1 MALITA
7 SEARMQIPGLT
18 GTQDDAVLEE
28 LISVAGALIAAH
40 LGYPPIA
47 AGAAPT
53 AEAAAYVRYQDG
65 PGGVELRLE
74 VRPVNSITSIYD
86 SPDRSYAAADLVA
99 SGDYT
104 LEEPNNGLVLLDWD
118 ATHGAWGT
126 GRRAIKASYNAGYST
141 VPDWL
146 QHAARIV
153 VRHLWN
159 LRTTQ
164 GATSQSKGEANIQL
178 VAATALPEEARRL
191 LAPFRLP
198 RAVEPA

>member
-28 LISVAGALIAAH
+28 LVSVAGALIAAH

-53 AEAAAYVRYQDG
+53 AEAAAYVRYMDG

-86 SPDRSYAAADLVA
+86 SPDRSYAAADLVD

-104 LEEPNNGLVLLDWD
+104 LEEPNNGLVVLDWD
-118 ATHGAWGT
+118 ATHGSWSTA
-126 GRRAIKASYNAGYST
+126 RRAIKATYNAGYST

-146 QHAARIV
+146 QHAARLT
-153 VRHLWN
+153 VRHLWD
-159 LRTTQ
+159 LRLTQ
-164 GATSQSKGEANIQL
+164 GESSKSGGGVNTSLMDAHLLPKEAIEL
-178 VAATALPEEARRL
+178 LKRR
-191 LAPFRLP
+191 RLP
-198 RAVEPA
+198 RAMVPV